1 MPSTGHAISLR
12 ELNTIISKLVSVSD
26 TYNRWVTAEV
36 LDVSIRGGHCYMELI
51 DKDPATG
58 NIMARNRGIIWAN
71 NYGRISAGF
80 LDATGQRF
88 ATGLKVLLC
97 VSANFHPVF
106 GMSLIITDVD
116 PAYTMGELQRRRL
129 LILNRLKNE
138 GIIDMNRT
146 LGIPVPANRIAV
158 ISAPEAAGYGDFINQ
173 LYRNPRRLRFTTCL
187 YHAVMQG
194 EKAPQSIIDALS
206 AVARDADRWDMVAI
220 IRGGGSTSDLAT
232 LDSYELAAHV
242 AQFPLPVIVGIGHE
256 RDTTVLDFVAAL
268 HVKTPT
274 AAAEWLIANGN
285 SQLERLHTIA
295 SEILHTATGR
305 LTDSTRR
312 LAYISGSL
320 PSLSQSAIH
329 RASGRLDR
337 LASIIASVGSTGI
350 SARRSRL
357 AALAGTLTHMA
368 NSCLTRQ
375 ADRLNAAHTLL
386 AALSPEAT
394 LRRGYTITRANGKCV
409 TDPTTLMSG
418 TEITTIFSSGITQ
431 SIVK

>member
-1 MPSTGHAISLR
+1 MSSSGHAISLR
-12 ELNTIISKLVSVSD
+12 ELNAIISKLVNVPD
-26 TYNRWVTAEV
+26 TCNRWVTAEV
-36 LDVSIRGGHCYMELI
+36 LDVYVRGGHCYMELV
-51 DKDPATG
+51 DKDPSTG

-80 LDATGQRF
+80 LDSTGQRF

-116 PAYTMGELQRRRL
+116 PTYTMGELQRRRL

-173 LYRNPRRLRFTTCL
+173 LYRNPRRLRFTTGL

-285 SQLERLHTIA
+285 SQLDSLHAIA
-295 SEILHTATGR
+295 SGILHTTTDR

-312 LAYISGSL
+312 LAYIAGSL

-329 RASGRLDR
+329 RASSRLDR
-337 LASIIASVGSTGI
+337 LASIIASAGSTGI

-357 AALAGTLTHMA
+357 ATLAGALHHTA
-368 NSCLTRQ
+368 KSCLTRQ
-375 ADRLNAAHTLL
+375 TDRLNAAHALL
-386 AALSPEAT
+386 DALSPEAT
-394 LRRGYTITRANGKCV
+394 LRRGYTITRANGKSI
-409 TDPTTLMSG
+409 TNPATLTPG
-418 TEITTIFSSGITQ
+418 TEITTTFAYGITQ

>member
-1 MPSTGHAISLR
+1 MSSSGHAISLR
-12 ELNTIISKLVSVSD
+12 ELNAIISKLVNVPD
-26 TYNRWVTAEV
+26 TCNRWVTAEV
-36 LDVSIRGGHCYMELI
+36 LDVYVRGGHCYMELV
-51 DKDPATG
+51 DKDPSTG

-116 PAYTMGELQRRRL
+116 PTYTMGELQRRRL

-173 LYRNPRRLRFTTCL
+173 LYRNPRRLRFTTGL

-285 SQLERLHTIA
+285 SQLDCLHAIA
-295 SEILHTATGR
+295 SGILHTTTDR
-305 LTDSTRR
+305 LTDSTRQ
-312 LAYISGSL
+312 LAYIAGSL

-329 RASGRLDR
+329 RASSRLDR
-337 LASIIASVGSTGI
+337 LASIIASAGSTGI

-357 AALAGTLTHMA
+357 ATLAGTLHHTA
-368 NSCLTRQ
+368 KSCLTRQ
-375 ADRLNAAHTLL
+375 TDRLNAAHALL
-386 AALSPEAT
+386 DALSPEAT
-394 LRRGYTITRANGKCV
+394 LRRGYTITRANGKSI
-409 TDPTTLMSG
+409 TNPATLTPG
-418 TEITTIFSSGITQ
+418 TEITTTFAYGITQ